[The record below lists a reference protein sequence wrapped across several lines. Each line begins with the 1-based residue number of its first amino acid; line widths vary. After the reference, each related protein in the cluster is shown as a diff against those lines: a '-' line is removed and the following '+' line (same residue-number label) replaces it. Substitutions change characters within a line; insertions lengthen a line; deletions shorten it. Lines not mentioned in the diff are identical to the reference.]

1 MTNAN
6 FRARLRGALLLV
18 LATGTVTA
26 CNKDRILNV
35 TDPDIINPSNLGSA
49 EAAEALRV
57 GALSRLS
64 DVTGGLQPTSQ
75 GASGS
80 LGEGIFHFSG
90 VVADEW
96 RSTDTFV
103 QRDEA
108 DSRSITE
115 ANTAMTLEARGLHR
129 TRIAAVQAI
138 PVLRQYKPN
147 NVSDVGQM
155 YWVRGWAEMSIAENF
170 CNGMPLSSLDASN
183 NIVYGDPLPNTEIY
197 ARAIAS
203 SFPPPR
209 QKPLTIAITGFGNV
223 SIELKSVG

>member
-1 MTNAN
+1 MAN
-6 FRARLRGALLLV
+6 VNNRARLKGALLLI
-18 LATGTVTA
+18 LATGALTA
-26 CNKDRILNV
+26 CNRDKILNV
-35 TDPDIINPSNLGSA
+35 TDPDIINPSNIGSA
-49 EAAEALRV
+49 EGAEALRV

-75 GASGS
+75 GAGGS

-96 RSTDTFV
+96 RSSDTFV

-108 DSRSITE
+108 DSRAITE
-115 ANTAMTLEARGLHR
+115 ANTAMTLEARGLQR
-129 TRIAAVQAI
+129 TRVAAIQAI
-138 PVLRQYKPN
+138 PVLRQWKPA

-155 YWVRGWAEMSIAENF
+155 FWVRGWAEMTMAENF
-170 CNGMPLSSLDASN
+170 CNGMPLSSIDAGN

-203 SFPPPR
+203 FDSACEPPFAVR
-209 QKPLTIAITGFGNV
+209 SSGF
-223 SIELKSVG
+223 